1 MPEGQK
7 FQLMILGGSGL
18 YTYSLKK
25 MIASVSPDG
34 MIHTTKVGETELVV
48 SDRKD
53 PNNIV
58 VIRLIVSEIVSA
70 HSLEAKK

>member
-1 MPEGQK
+1 
-7 FQLMILGGSGL
+7 
-18 YTYSLKK
+18 